1 MTLQEIMQKEVFN
14 VKDIEV
20 IFNVGQGKA
29 YKIMRAIKSVSD
41 RLEITGRVHRKD
53 YEDYI
58 NRFDAQKN
66 TLKPYPEKVRFNVFH
81 EMNEN

>member
-14 VKDIEV
+14 VKDIQV
-20 IFNVGQGKA
+20 IFNVGQSKA

-58 NRFDAQKN
+58 NRFDTQKN
-66 TLKPYPEKVRFNVFH
+66 TLNPYPEKVRFNVFH